1 MSDDRPV
8 ARRYRGGVSAQPP
21 PGTPPPEVPDEFAE
35 AYRAAYL
42 EALGQQ
48 TTGPRH
54 ADVELHDD
62 ATDQTPADERW
73 AHELPVRSGP
83 PRDATH
89 RDPDAEVDG
98 VPRPRTLA
106 RTFALP
112 EARWLA
118 PVLLVLIA
126 VALVVLAYVVGVLV
140 G

>member
-1 MSDDRPV
+1 MSRK
-8 ARRYRGGVSAQPP
+8 PP

-62 ATDQTPADERW
+62 ATDDTPADERW
-73 AHELPVRSGP
+73 AHELPRRSGP

-89 RDPDAEVDG
+89 RDPDAETAG
-98 VPRPRTLA
+98 VPTRSTYD
-106 RTFALP
+106 ALRD
-112 EARWLA
+112 ARWVGPALLGLIA
-118 PVLLVLIA
+118 LVL
-126 VALVVLAYVVGVLV
+126 VALAYVVGQLV

>member
-1 MSDDRPV
+1 M
-8 ARRYRGGVSAQPP
+8 
-21 PGTPPPEVPDEFAE
+21 PDEFAE

-62 ATDQTPADERW
+62 ATDETPDDERW

-83 PRDATH
+83 PREATH
-89 RDPDAEVDG
+89 RDPEAEPAG
-98 VPRPRTLA
+98 VPA
-106 RTFALP
+106 RAAYDAFRD
-112 EARWLA
+112 ARWVGPA
-118 PVLLVLIA
+118 LLGLI
-126 VALVVLAYVVGVLV
+126 VVTLLLLAYVVGQLV